1 MEDAFVD
8 EGFLRRY
15 AAEEQTVF
23 NLKTCLF
30 AACAVGAF
38 AAPAYAADL
47 PTTNPPPAPAPTLAS
62 CGSIQDFFTTACPL
76 SYSGVTFYG
85 TIDIGGGYQTHTAP
99 FNSASLYGVQD
110 LVQKSSNRP
119 GWVLTPN
126 GLSQSNVGVRVNE
139 DLGRGWSFV
148 GLLETGFDPYSMQLA
163 NGPQSLAENTGTP
176 LAFQSNSGSSSRA
189 GQIFNSQAY
198 VGFSNST
205 LGTLTVGRVNSLTL
219 DGVNAY
225 DPMGGSYAFSPIG
238 YSGITAGVG
247 DTETARY
254 NTALKYRVSFGQFR
268 AAALYQF
275 GGFEQGNAS
284 NGAYEFQVGGDF
296 SGLSLDAIYSHVIDA
311 ESLSTF
317 NGPAPFG
324 APSDA
329 LKMTLSDDSSVML
342 LAKYTWNH
350 VVFFGGFE
358 DILFQ
363 NPSDD
368 DTGAT
373 LNALGNYPGIVQAN
387 AYNINRSLQIYWAG
401 FKYPISPDLDLVG
414 AYYHYHQ
421 LDYSANPCSNSS
433 SASCDGTLDAV
444 SAMLDW
450 RFAKKFDAYGGVM
463 FSEVNNGLASGY
475 IQHTNADPTVGLRL
489 RF

>member
-1 MEDAFVD
+1 M
-8 EGFLRRY
+8 Y
-15 AAEEQTVF
+15 S
-23 NLKTCLF
+23 LKTCF
-30 AACAVGAF
+30 FTACAIGASS
-38 AAPAYAADL
+38 APAYAADL
-47 PTTNPPPAPAPTLAS
+47 PTTNPPPPAPPTLAA
-62 CGSIQDFFTTACPL
+62 CGSVQDFLSTACPL
-76 SYSGVTFYG
+76 TYSGVTLYG
-85 TIDIGGGYQTHTAP
+85 TIDIGAGYQTHGTP
-99 FNSASLYGVQD
+99 FNSASLYGAQD

-119 GWVLTPN
+119 IWTLAPN
-126 GLSQSNVGVRVNE
+126 GLSQSNIGVRINE
-139 DLGRGWSFV
+139 QFGGGWSFV
-148 GLLETGFDPYSMQLA
+148 GLAETGFDPYSLRLA
-163 NGPQSLAENTGTP
+163 DGPESLAENTTTP
-176 LAFQSNSGSSSRA
+176 LANQSNSGSSSRA

-198 VGFSNST
+198 VGLSNT
-205 LGTLTVGRVNSLTL
+205 TYGTLTVGRVNSLTL

-254 NTALKYRVSFGQFR
+254 NTALKYRVAYGQFR

-296 SGLSLDAIYSHVIDA
+296 SGLSLDAIYSHVTDA
-311 ESLSTF
+311 ESLSTY
-317 NGPAPFG
+317 NGPVPFG

-358 DILFQ
+358 DVLFQ
-363 NPSDD
+363 NPTGDY
-368 DTGAT
+368 TGAT
-373 LNALGNYPGIVQAN
+373 LNALGNYPGIVQPN
-387 AYNINRSLQIYWAG
+387 AYNINRSLQVYWAG
-401 FKYPISPDLDLVG
+401 AKYSITSDLDLIG

-421 LDYSANPCSNSS
+421 LDYSAKPCSNSS
-433 SASCDGTLDAV
+433 AASCDGTLDAV

-450 RFAKKFDAYGGVM
+450 RFAKKFDAYAGVM
-463 FSEVNNGLASGY
+463 FSEVNNGLANGY
-475 IQHTNADPTVGLRL
+475 IAHTNTDPTVGLRM